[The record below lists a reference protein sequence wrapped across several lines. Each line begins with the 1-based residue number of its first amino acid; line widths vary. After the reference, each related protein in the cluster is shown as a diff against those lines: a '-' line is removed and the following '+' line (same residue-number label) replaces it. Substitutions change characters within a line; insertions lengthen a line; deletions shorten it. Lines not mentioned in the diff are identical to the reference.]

1 MLDTL
6 IARASTT
13 SAVES
18 LRAEGILDRANGLIV
33 DMTAVFNTA
42 VVFVVCV
49 VVLIVT
55 LKGGF
60 TVVKLVSSGLVGALV
75 IWLVVGSGLVNL
87 SGSVG
92 SELESSATVVTIE
105 SHPALA

>member
-1 MLDTL
+1 MFDTL

-13 SAVES
+13 SAAET
-18 LRAEGILDRANGLIV
+18 LLAEGILDRTNGLISDV
-33 DMTAVFNTA
+33 TVVFNSG
-42 VVFVVCV
+42 VILVVCV

-60 TVVKLVSSGLVGALV
+60 TVTKLVGSGLVGALV

-92 SELESSATVVTIE
+92 SELESSAAVVTIE
-105 SHPALA
+105 THPVIA